1 MTRETELLATWL
13 DNVEEADLRE
23 ELEAMRTD
31 EKAAIE
37 AFHKDLEFGTAGLR
51 GIIGAGTDRM
61 NVYTVGR
68 ATQGFADY
76 LVANYENPSVVI
88 GRDSRNKG
96 EEFVRRTAEV
106 FAANGVKAYVFPR
119 IVPTPT
125 VSFGARDLGCAGAVN
140 MTASHN
146 PAPYNGYKAYDHT
159 GCQIATEA
167 ADAISAAIADVDTF
181 SGVKM
186 CDFDEALADG
196 RIEWVPDEVIDRF
209 IDAVEAC
216 SVAGEGAANDP
227 LKVVYTPLNGTG
239 LECVS
244 RILERV
250 GITDVTVV
258 PEQAEPDGNFP
269 TCTYPNPETREALK
283 LAIDLAEEV
292 HPDLVLATDPD
303 ADRVGAA
310 VKDGDDYLLISGNEM
325 GVLLLDYVAQRIAED
340 EGAEAIA
347 NKVAVTTIVSS
358 VMVDSIAKQYGF
370 EMRRV
375 LTGFKYIGGVIADL
389 EAECAPDRFLF
400 GFEESYGY
408 LNGTHV
414 RDKDAVDASMLI
426 CQMAQYYRAKGMN
439 LADALRN
446 LYEKHGYFLNKT
458 LSFSFPGVEGGE
470 KMKSLMTGLREQ
482 PPADIAG
489 LAVEGVVD
497 YAMGVNGLPKA
508 NVIEFD
514 LEGGNKVIF
523 RPSGTEPKV
532 KAYLFATR
540 ETRKGAEELLGT
552 LEAAATEILS

>member
-1 MTRETELLATWL
+1 M
-13 DNVEEADLRE
+13 
-23 ELEAMRTD
+23 
-31 EKAAIE
+31 
-37 AFHKDLEFGTAGLR
+37 
-51 GIIGAGTDRM
+51 
-61 NVYTVGR
+61 
-68 ATQGFADY
+68 
-76 LVANYENPSVVI
+76 
-88 GRDSRNKG
+88 
-96 EEFVRRTAEV
+96 
-106 FAANGVKAYVFPR
+106 
-119 IVPTPT
+119 PTPT

-167 ADAISAAIADVDTF
+167 ADAISAAIANVDTF

-196 RIEWVPDEVIDRF
+196 RIEWVPEEVIDRF

-283 LAIDLAEEV
+283 LAIELAEEV

-325 GVLLLDYVAQRIAED
+325 GVLLLDYVAQRIADD

-389 EAECAPDRFLF
+389 EAEGAPDRFLF

-414 RDKDAVDASMLI
+414 RDKDAIDASMLI

-482 PPADIAG
+482 PPANIAG

-497 YAMGVNGLPKA
+497 YATGVNGLPKA

-532 KAYLFATR
+532 KATARYAR
-540 ETRKGAEELLGT
+540 SRCN
-552 LEAAATEILS
+552 

>member
-23 ELEAMRTD
+23 ELEAMRDD

-167 ADAISAAIADVDTF
+167 ADAISAAIANVDTF

-196 RIEWVPDEVIDRF
+196 RIEWVPEEVIDRF

-283 LAIDLAEEV
+283 LAIELAEEV

-310 VKDGDDYLLISGNEM
+310 VKDGG
-325 GVLLLDYVAQRIAED
+325 
-340 EGAEAIA
+340 
-347 NKVAVTTIVSS
+347 
-358 VMVDSIAKQYGF
+358 SITS
-370 EMRRV
+370 R
-375 LTGFKYIGGVIADL
+375 
-389 EAECAPDRFLF
+389 
-400 GFEESYGY
+400 S
-408 LNGTHV
+408 
-414 RDKDAVDASMLI
+414 
-426 CQMAQYYRAKGMN
+426 
-439 LADALRN
+439 ALRM
-446 LYEKHGYFLNKT
+446 
-458 LSFSFPGVEGGE
+458 
-470 KMKSLMTGLREQ
+470 MK
-482 PPADIAG
+482 A
-489 LAVEGVVD
+489 
-497 YAMGVNGLPKA
+497 PK
-508 NVIEFD
+508 
-514 LEGGNKVIF
+514 
-523 RPSGTEPKV
+523 P
-532 KAYLFATR
+532 
-540 ETRKGAEELLGT
+540 
-552 LEAAATEILS
+552 

>member
-1 MTRETELLATWL
+1 MTKETELLATWL

-23 ELEAMRTD
+23 ELEAMRND

-196 RIEWVPDEVIDRF
+196 RIEWVSDKVIDRF

-283 LAIDLAEEV
+283 LAIELAEEV

-340 EGAEAIA
+340 EGDEAIA

-389 EAECAPDRFLF
+389 EAEGAPDRFLF

-482 PPADIAG
+482 PPVDIAG
-489 LAVEGVVD
+489 LAVESVID
-497 YAMGVNGLPKA
+497 YATGVNGLPKA

-552 LEAAATEILS
+552 LESAATKILS